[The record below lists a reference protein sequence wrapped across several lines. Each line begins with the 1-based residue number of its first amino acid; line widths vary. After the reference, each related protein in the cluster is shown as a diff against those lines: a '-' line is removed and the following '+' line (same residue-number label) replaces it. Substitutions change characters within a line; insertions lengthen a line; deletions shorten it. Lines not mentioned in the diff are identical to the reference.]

1 MIIMMAVWNE
11 ICSDF
16 ASSAPFMVR
25 MLISSVCGALIGLE
39 RSKRQKDAG
48 IRTHILVSL
57 GAALIMIVSKE
68 GFYDVLSHPGIGL
81 DPSRLA
87 SNVITGISFLG
98 AGVIF
103 VKNLSIR
110 GLTTAAGIW
119 ATAGVGLAIGAGMYT
134 VGVATT
140 LYMLLFQFVLHKFFT
155 RLENTSNEFTVTL
168 VNSATAVK
176 EFKDILANR
185 NIAIQSL
192 KMEKNNDS
200 TMTLTLLIKKSR
212 TITMDEIFL
221 MIEENE
227 NVIEVDI

>member
-1 MIIMMAVWNE
+1 MKMMTLWQE
-11 ICSDF
+11 ICADVS
-16 ASSAPFMVR
+16 SSAPFLFR
-25 MLISSVCGALIGLE
+25 LLISSVCGALIGLE

-57 GAALIMIVSKE
+57 GATLIMIVSKE
-68 GFYDVLSHPGIGL
+68 GFYDVLTHPSISL

-134 VGVATT
+134 IGVVAM
-140 LYMLLFQFVLHKFFT
+140 LYMLLFQFILHRFFT
-155 RLENTSNEFTVTL
+155 RLENTSNEFTVML
-168 VNSATAVK
+168 VNSPAAVK
-176 EFKDILANR
+176 EFKAILASR

-192 KMEKNNDS
+192 KMEKNSGS

-221 MIEENE
+221 MIEQNE

>member
-1 MIIMMAVWNE
+1 
-11 ICSDF
+11 
-16 ASSAPFMVR
+16 MVR
-25 MLISSVCGALIGLE
+25 LFISSVCGALIGLE

-57 GAALIMIVSKE
+57 GSALFMIVSKE
-68 GFYDVLSHPGIGL
+68 GFYDVLSHPDISL

-103 VKNLSIR
+103 VKNISIR

-134 VGVATT
+134 IGVTAT
-140 LYMLLFQFVLHKFFT
+140 LYMLFFQFVLHNFFT

-168 VNSATAVK
+168 VNSATAIN
-176 EFKDILANR
+176 EFKEILSSR

-192 KMEKNNDS
+192 KMEKNTDS
-200 TMTLTLLIKKSR
+200 TITLTLFIKKSR

-221 MIEENE
+221 MIRENE
-227 NVIEVDI
+227 NVVEVDI